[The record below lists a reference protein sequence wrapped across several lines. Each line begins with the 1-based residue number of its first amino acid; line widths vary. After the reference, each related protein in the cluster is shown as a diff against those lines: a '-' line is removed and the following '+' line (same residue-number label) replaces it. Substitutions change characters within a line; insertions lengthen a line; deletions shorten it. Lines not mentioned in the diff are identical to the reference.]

1 MLVIPNFIGFN
12 SSRMVKVK
20 TKAEKALLLP
30 VPPADEKDVAAP
42 EVGLARAIVA
52 GFQTRTTQRGGGVLF
67 LNSLDEH
74 KLWHFNNYI

>member
-30 VPPADEKDVAAP
+30 VPQADQDVAAP
-42 EVGLARAIVA
+42 EVQKAQIHGYVGWARAIVA
-52 GFQTRTTQRGGGVLF
+52 GFQTRATQRGGVRF
-67 LNSLDEH
+67 
-74 KLWHFNNYI
+74 F